1 MFFLDV
7 NSCANGVQTPR
18 RGERNFC
25 VPSEARNGRSPPAGR
40 KSVVST
46 PTTWYTQAKFC
57 GNSTHSRYSRD
68 LLAQIWSNPA
78 QFGQPKSAFRV
89 MSRGKSR
96 VPDCAK
102 LVQYLHLYSANL
114 L

>member
-1 MFFLDV
+1 M
-7 NSCANGVQTPR
+7 
-18 RGERNFC
+18 
-25 VPSEARNGRSPPAGR
+25 
-40 KSVVST
+40 ST
-46 PTTWYTQAKFC
+46 PPTWYPEAKFS

-68 LLAQIWSNPA
+68 LLAQFWSNSAQILSNLA

-89 MSRGKSR
+89 MNRGESR

-102 LVQYLHLYSANL
+102 LVQYLHLDSAIL